1 MGKPMQVARHWR
13 HFREKYALV
22 GGKCENGHLMFPK
35 REVCPVCG
43 SRNVEEYQFSGRG
56 KVVSWTIVRNPP
68 SGLEYYRPY
77 PLALVQLE
85 EGPVVLA
92 QLTDVDPE
100 EIDFG
105 MEVEMVTRK
114 VREFDE
120 DGIILY
126 SYKFRPVLKPQK
138 E

>member
-13 HFREKYALV
+13 HFREKYTLI
-22 GGKCENGHLMFPK
+22 GGKCENGHVFFPY
-35 REVCPVCG
+35 RSVCPVCG
-43 SRNVEEYQFSGRG
+43 SRNVEEYELNGKG
-56 KVVSWTIVRNPP
+56 KVISWTIVRNPP
-68 SGLEYYRPY
+68 SGFEYYRPY
-77 PLALVQLE
+77 PLALIQLK

-100 EIDFG
+100 EIHEG

-114 VREFDE
+114 LREFDE

-126 SYKFRPVLKPQK
+126 GYKFRPVLK
-138 E
+138 

>member
-1 MGKPMQVARHWR
+1 MGKPMQVSRHWR
-13 HFREKYALV
+13 HFREKYRLI
-22 GGKCENGHLMFPK
+22 GGRCENGHLMFPK
-35 REVCPVCG
+35 RDVCPVCG
-43 SRNVEEYQFSGRG
+43 SRNVEEYEFSGKG
-56 KVVSWTIVRNPP
+56 KVLSWTIVRNPP
-68 SGLEYYRPY
+68 SGFEYYKPY

-92 QLTDVDPE
+92 QLTDVDFD

-126 SYKFRPVLKPQK
+126 AYKFRPTIG
-138 E
+138 

>member
-1 MGKPMQVARHWR
+1 MGKPMQVSRYWR
-13 HFREKYALV
+13 HFPEKYGLI

-43 SRNVEEYQFSGRG
+43 SRKVEEHRFSGKG

-68 SGLEYYRPY
+68 SGFEYYKPY

-92 QLTDVDPE
+92 QLTDVDPG

-120 DGIILY
+120 DGLILY
-126 SYKFRPVLKPQK
+126 AYKFRPVLK
-138 E
+138 

>member
-1 MGKPMQVARHWR
+1 MARPMQVSRYWR
-13 HFREKYALV
+13 HFREKYRLI
-22 GGKCENGHLMFPK
+22 GGKCENGHVFFPH
-35 REVCPVCG
+35 RQVCPVCG
-43 SRNVEEYQFSGRG
+43 SRNVEEYEFSGKG
-56 KVVSWTIVRNPP
+56 KVISWTIVRNPP
-68 SGLEYYRPY
+68 SGFEYYKPY

-105 MEVEMVTRK
+105 MEVEAVTRK
-114 VREFDE
+114 VREFEE

-126 SYKFRPVLKPQK
+126 AYKFRPVLK
-138 E
+138 

>member
-1 MGKPMQVARHWR
+1 MARPMQVSRYWR
-13 HFREKYALV
+13 HFREKYRLI
-22 GGKCENGHLMFPK
+22 GGKCENGHVFFPY

-43 SRNVEEYQFSGRG
+43 SRNVEEYEFSGKG
-56 KVVSWTIVRNPP
+56 KVLTWTIVRNPP
-68 SGLEYYRPY
+68 SGFEYYKPY

-100 EIDFG
+100 EIHEG
-105 MEVEMVTRK
+105 MEVEAVTRK
-114 VREFDE
+114 VREFEE

-126 SYKFRPVLKPQK
+126 AYKFRPVLK
-138 E
+138 

>member
-1 MGKPMQVARHWR
+1 MGKPMQVSRHWR
-13 HFREKYALV
+13 HFREKYRLI
-22 GGKCENGHLMFPK
+22 GGRCENGHLMFPK
-35 REVCPVCG
+35 RDVCPVCG
-43 SRNVEEYQFSGRG
+43 SRNVEEYEFSGKG
-56 KVVSWTIVRNPP
+56 KVLSWTIVRNPP
-68 SGLEYYRPY
+68 SGFEYYKPY

-92 QLTDVDPE
+92 QLTDVDFD
-100 EIDFG
+100 EIEFG

-126 SYKFRPVLKPQK
+126 AYKFRPTIG
-138 E
+138 

>member
-13 HFREKYALV
+13 HFREKYGLV

-35 REVCPVCG
+35 RDVCPVCG
-43 SRNVEEYQFSGRG
+43 SRNVEPYRFSGRG
-56 KVVSWTIVRNPP
+56 KVLSWTIVRNPP
-68 SGLEYYRPY
+68 SGFEYYKPY

-100 EIDFG
+100 EIDFD
-105 MEVEMVTRK
+105 MEVEVVTRK
-114 VREFDE
+114 LREFDE

-126 SYKFRPVLKPQK
+126 GYKFRPTM

>member
-1 MGKPMQVARHWR
+1 MARPMQVSRYWR
-13 HFREKYALV
+13 HFREKYRLI
-22 GGKCENGHLMFPK
+22 GGKCENSHVHFPK
-35 REVCPVCG
+35 RPVCPVCG
-43 SRNVEEYQFSGRG
+43 SRNVEEIELSGRG
-56 KVVSWTIVRNPP
+56 KVISWTIVRNPP
-68 SGLEYYRPY
+68 SGFEYYKPF
-77 PLALVQLE
+77 PLALVELE

-105 MEVEMVTRK
+105 MEVEVVTK
-114 VREFDE
+114 KIREFEE

-126 SYKFRPVLKPQK
+126 GYKFRPPL

>member
-1 MGKPMQVARHWR
+1 MGKPMQVSRHWR
-13 HFREKYALV
+13 HFQEKYRLI

-43 SRNVEEYQFSGRG
+43 SRSVEDYEFSGKG
-56 KVVSWTIVRNPP
+56 KVISWTIVRNPP
-68 SGLEYYRPY
+68 SGFEYYKPY

-105 MEVEMVTRK
+105 MEVEVVTRK

-126 SYKFRPVLKPQK
+126 SYKFRPVR
-138 E
+138 

>member
-1 MGKPMQVARHWR
+1 MGKPMQVSRHWR
-13 HFREKYALV
+13 HFREKYRLI
-22 GGKCENGHLMFPK
+22 GGRCENGHLMFPK

-43 SRNVEEYQFSGRG
+43 SRNVEEYEFSGRG
-56 KVVSWTIVRNPP
+56 KVLSWTIVRNPP
-68 SGLEYYRPY
+68 SCFEYYKPY

-92 QLTDVDPE
+92 QLTDVDFD

-126 SYKFRPVLKPQK
+126 TYKFRPRMK
-138 E
+138 

>member
-1 MGKPMQVARHWR
+1 MARPMQVSRYWR
-13 HFREKYALV
+13 HFREKYRLI
-22 GGKCENGHLMFPK
+22 GGKCENGHVFFPH
-35 REVCPVCG
+35 RQVCPVCG
-43 SRNVEEYQFSGRG
+43 SRNVEEYEFSGKG
-56 KVVSWTIVRNPP
+56 KVISWTIVRNPP
-68 SGLEYYRPY
+68 SGFEYYKPY

-105 MEVEMVTRK
+105 MEVEAVTRK
-114 VREFDE
+114 VREFEE

-126 SYKFRPVLKPQK
+126 GYKFRPILK
-138 E
+138 

>member
-1 MGKPMQVARHWR
+1 MQVARHWR
-13 HFREKYALV
+13 HFREKYMLI

-35 REVCPVCG
+35 RDVCPVCG
-43 SRNVEEYQFSGRG
+43 SRKVEEYQFSGRG

-68 SGLEYYRPY
+68 SGMEYYKPY

-126 SYKFRPVLKPQK
+126 AYKFRPVLK
-138 E
+138 

>member
-1 MGKPMQVARHWR
+1 MARPMQVSRYWR
-13 HFREKYALV
+13 HFREKYRLI
-22 GGKCENGHLMFPK
+22 GGKCENGHVHFPK

-43 SRNVEEYQFSGRG
+43 SRNVEEYEFSGKG
-56 KVVSWTIVRNPP
+56 KVISWTIVRNPP
-68 SGLEYYRPY
+68 SGFEYYKPY

-105 MEVEMVTRK
+105 MEVEVVTK
-114 VREFDE
+114 KIREFEE

-126 SYKFRPVLKPQK
+126 GYKFRLPIK
-138 E
+138 

>member
-1 MGKPMQVARHWR
+1 MGKPMQVSRHWR
-13 HFREKYALV
+13 HFREKYRLI
-22 GGKCENGHLMFPK
+22 GGKCENGHLFFPH
-35 REVCPVCG
+35 RQVCPVCG

-56 KVVSWTIVRNPP
+56 KVLSWTIVRNPP
-68 SGLEYYRPY
+68 SGFEYYKPY
-77 PLALVQLE
+77 PLALVELE

-92 QLTDVDPE
+92 QLTDVDFD

-126 SYKFRPVLKPQK
+126 SYKFRPVLK
-138 E
+138 

>member
-1 MGKPMQVARHWR
+1 MARPMQVSRYWR
-13 HFREKYALV
+13 HFREKYRLI
-22 GGKCENGHLMFPK
+22 GGKCENGHVFFPH
-35 REVCPVCG
+35 RQVCPVCG
-43 SRNVEEYQFSGRG
+43 SRNVEEYEFSGKG
-56 KVVSWTIVRNPP
+56 KVISWTIVRNPP
-68 SGLEYYRPY
+68 SGFEYYKPY

-105 MEVEMVTRK
+105 MEVEAITRK
-114 VREFDE
+114 VREFEE

-126 SYKFRPVLKPQK
+126 AYKFRPVLK
-138 E
+138 

>member
-13 HFREKYALV
+13 HFREKYMLI

-35 REVCPVCG
+35 RDVCPVCS
-43 SRNVEEYQFSGRG
+43 SRNVEEYRFSGRG
-56 KVVSWTIVRNPP
+56 KVLSWTIVRNPP
-68 SGLEYYRPY
+68 SGLEYYKPY

-100 EIDFG
+100 DIDFD

-126 SYKFRPVLKPQK
+126 AYKFRPVLK
-138 E
+138 

>member
-1 MGKPMQVARHWR
+1 MSRPMQVSRYWR
-13 HFREKYALV
+13 HFKEKYRLI

-43 SRNVEEYQFSGRG
+43 SRNIEEYEFSGKG
-56 KVVSWTIVRNPP
+56 KVLSWTVVRNPP
-68 SGLEYYRPY
+68 SGFEYYRPY
-77 PLALVQLE
+77 PIALVQLE

-114 VREFDE
+114 VREFGE

-126 SYKFRPVLKPQK
+126 GYKFRPPLK
-138 E
+138 

>member
-1 MGKPMQVARHWR
+1 MGKPMQVSRHWR
-13 HFREKYALV
+13 HFREKYRLI
-22 GGKCENGHLMFPK
+22 GGRCENGHLMFPK
-35 REVCPVCG
+35 RDVCPVCG
-43 SRNVEEYQFSGRG
+43 SRNVEEYEFSGKG
-56 KVVSWTIVRNPP
+56 KVLSWTIVRNPP
-68 SGLEYYRPY
+68 SGFEYYKPY

-92 QLTDVDPE
+92 QLTDVDFD

-114 VREFDE
+114 IREFDE

-126 SYKFRPVLKPQK
+126 AYKFRPTIG
-138 E
+138 

>member
-1 MGKPMQVARHWR
+1 MGKPMQVSRHWR
-13 HFREKYALV
+13 HFREKYRLI

-35 REVCPVCG
+35 RDVCPVCG
-43 SRNVEEYQFSGRG
+43 SRNVEEYEFSGKG
-56 KVVSWTIVRNPP
+56 KVLSWTIVRNPP
-68 SGLEYYRPY
+68 SGFEYYKPY

-100 EIDFG
+100 GIDFG
-105 MEVEMVTRK
+105 MDVEMVTRK

-126 SYKFRPVLKPQK
+126 SYKFRPVLK
-138 E
+138 